1 MRQFSFLTLQCFGWI
16 CSLNFYFLSNE
27 CLKRNIWCSSPSC
40 STCMEWIKINI
51 AKHML
56 FLRKAHSTFL
66 FWWIMPNM
74 FYWMCIINYYNLG
87 GLAFCYR
94 VCYIHARV
102 LYMGH
107 SLVSSQGAWRSHHL
121 HPALSVWAT
130 RLKSPKHHRT
140 STKSLKPVEVWLILA
155 PFCLYFLQT
164 IRCWVQ

>member
-16 CSLNFYFLSNE
+16 CSLKLYFLSNE
-27 CLKRNIWCSSPSC
+27 CLKRNIWCS
-40 STCMEWIKINI
+40 TCMEWIEINI

-87 GLAFCYR
+87 GLAFCYIR
-94 VCYIHARV
+94 ARV

-130 RLKSPKHHRT
+130 RLKSPIHHRT
-140 STKSLKPVEVWLILA
+140 STKSLKPIEVWLILA

-164 IRCWVQ
+164 IRCRVQ